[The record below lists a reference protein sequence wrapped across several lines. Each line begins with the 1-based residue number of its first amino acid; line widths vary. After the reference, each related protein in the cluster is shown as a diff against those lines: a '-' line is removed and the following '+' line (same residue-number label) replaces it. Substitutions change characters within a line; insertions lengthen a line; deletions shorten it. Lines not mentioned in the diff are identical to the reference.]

1 MLARILPSLAALLG
15 IALPAPAADV
25 PRYNLVAIVTDDQA
39 QWALGC
45 YGNKEIKTPNMD
57 RLAKEGAKFINAFTV
72 TPVCSPSRV
81 AYLTGRHGIELGVTD
96 YINGPE
102 HAEGVGLPP
111 DTPTWPKFLQNAG
124 YSTALIGKWHLGG
137 KPHQHPSACG
147 FEYFFG
153 EPRGSYAP
161 RNPTLERNGE
171 PVKTRGFSADVVT
184 DDALRVLR
192 NHHKNDPEK
201 PFALCL
207 HFREPHSPYAPV
219 SPVDAAV
226 HEKLDPTIPNERGL
240 DPEHVKRLT
249 REYYGAVAAVDRSL
263 GRVLDLLD
271 NLKIADRTIV
281 MFTSDHGYN
290 IGHHTIQH
298 KGNGHWIAGGVRG
311 PKRPNM
317 WDTSIR
323 IPLLVRW
330 PGVVKPGT
338 EISEVVANIDTLPS
352 VCGMLGVD
360 VPTHVEKTR
369 QGRFIHRG
377 RDFSPLLRGEKIAN
391 WRTELYGAYDLHN
404 VGLAY
409 MRMVRTPDWKLVRH
423 YKSDGLDELYDL
435 KNDPGE
441 TRNLYNAAKGNGAKT
456 GLQEKLDAWMK
467 EVNDPLLK

>member
-1 MLARILPSLAALLG
+1 MLARILSVFAAMLG
-15 IALPAPAADV
+15 MALPARAADP
-25 PRYNLVAIVTDDQA
+25 PRYNLIAVVTDDQA
-39 QWALGC
+39 RWALGC

-57 RLAKEGAKFINAFTV
+57 RLAKEGAKFLNAFTV

-96 YINGPE
+96 YINGRE

-111 DTPTWPKFLQNAG
+111 GTPTWPMFLKHTG
-124 YSTALIGKWHLGG
+124 YSTALFGKWHLGG
-137 KPHQHPSACG
+137 QPHQHPNECG

-161 RNPTLERNGE
+161 RNPTLERNGK
-171 PVKTRGFSADVVT
+171 PVKTKGFSADVVT
-184 DDALRVLR
+184 DDALRWLGLH
-192 NHHKNDPEK
+192 NKNYPER
-201 PFALCL
+201 PFAICL

-219 SPVDAAV
+219 APVDAAV
-226 HEKLDPTIPNERGL
+226 HAKLDPTVPDEKGL
-240 DPEHVKRLT
+240 VPEHVKRLT

-271 NLKIADRTIV
+271 ELKLTDRTIV

-317 WDTSIR
+317 WDTSMR

-330 PGVVKPGT
+330 PGVVKPGS
-338 EISEVVANIDTLPS
+338 EISEVVANIDTMAS
-352 VCGMLGVD
+352 VCGMLGVE
-360 VPTHVEKTR
+360 VPSGCR
-369 QGRFIHRG
+369 HRG
-377 RDFSPLLRGEKIAN
+377 RDFSPLLRGEKLAN
-391 WRTELYGAYDLHN
+391 WRTELCGAYDLHN

-409 MRMVRTPDWKLVRH
+409 MRMVRTPEWKLVRH
-423 YKSDGLDELYDL
+423 YKADGLDELYDL

-441 TRNLYNAAKGNGAKT
+441 TRNLYNDPSSRVVKT
-456 GLQEKLDAWMK
+456 GLQTMLDAWMK